1 MNDNRKIIRDIV
13 RKESLRIMKES
24 QASFLAESSPA
35 DTETKNSMKRVN
47 DYIGLLEKNLE
58 KLNMGCKNPL
68 KLDWYTGINAR
79 EIINAYI
86 QDNELEIEGEV
97 KRGFVKLD
105 PLIARITAQPEEGQ
119 TQVKKEFLFKN
130 I

>member
-1 MNDNRKIIRDIV
+1 
-13 RKESLRIMKES
+13 
-24 QASFLAESSPA
+24 
-35 DTETKNSMKRVN
+35 
-47 DYIGLLEKNLE
+47 
-58 KLNMGCKNPL
+58 MGCKNPL

-119 TQVKKEFLFKN
+119 T
-130 I
+130 